1 MSSVITC
8 SDKTPSRVLPP
19 LGKMATQLHQDKQRT
34 LVKHNIEK

>member
-8 SDKTPSRVLPP
+8 SDKTPSRVLL
-19 LGKMATQLHQDKQRT
+19 LGKMAIQLYQDKQRT